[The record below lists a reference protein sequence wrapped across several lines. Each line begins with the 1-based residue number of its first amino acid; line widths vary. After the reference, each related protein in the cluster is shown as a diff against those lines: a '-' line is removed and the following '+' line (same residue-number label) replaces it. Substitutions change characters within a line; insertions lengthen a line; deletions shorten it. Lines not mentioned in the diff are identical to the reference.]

1 MFKFLINSAFGTI
14 WAVLLALK
22 LPLESNWKDFS
33 QINYIHCLLRLG
45 KGGYKY
51 KCIFIGYLTF
61 PSDNRVKSIFH
72 NERFRDYFILQN
84 MKYTINITVM
94 NEIKGAQVSVRS
106 RLNWEFPG
114 VVDRSRTKIREDF
127 WITEKALL
135 DTMLNGHLNCVS
147 RSEIQML
154 TQRG

>member
-45 KGGYKY
+45 KGGY
-51 KCIFIGYLTF
+51 
-61 PSDNRVKSIFH
+61 

>member
-22 LPLESNWKDFS
+22 LPLESNWRDFS

-45 KGGYKY
+45 KGGYK
-51 KCIFIGYLTF
+51 CIFIGYLTF
-61 PSDNRVKSIFH
+61 PSDPSLSSCVSPSLQARRMLTIESIFH

-106 RLNWEFPG
+106 ILNWECPG
-114 VVDRSRTKIREDF
+114 VVDRARTKIREDF
-127 WITEKALL
+127 WITEKAP
-135 DTMLNGHLNCVS
+135 TRAFCY
-147 RSEIQML
+147 
-154 TQRG
+154 